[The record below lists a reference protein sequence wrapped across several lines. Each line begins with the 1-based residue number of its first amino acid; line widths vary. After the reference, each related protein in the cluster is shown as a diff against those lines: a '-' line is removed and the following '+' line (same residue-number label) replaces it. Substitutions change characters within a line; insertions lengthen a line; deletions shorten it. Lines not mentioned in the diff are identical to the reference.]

1 MNCKPAV
8 TLTCRLKQG
17 VSSGACARCSAG
29 FDWAP
34 VDLDGIF
41 PLVFTAM
48 FYGCA
53 NARPEPSALKESG
66 LWVPQQV
73 LTKDLLVQFGY
84 VRSPQVEHSL
94 LLKT

>member
-1 MNCKPAV
+1 
-8 TLTCRLKQG
+8 
-17 VSSGACARCSAG
+17 
-29 FDWAP
+29 
-34 VDLDGIF
+34 
-41 PLVFTAM
+41 M

-53 NARPEPSALKESG
+53 NARPESSALKESG